1 MIYWL
6 CFLCH
11 VFADFWF
18 QIGCHL
24 NDFKRKLWW
33 DAQLESMEFHETLNG
48 RTIEEKEADDRARRK
63 KYKNDYHIA
72 MLLHAFSWSII
83 TFLPLLI
90 VYYGKFGK
98 YDWGMTVV
106 ICINTMIHSW
116 IDHAKCN
123 TQTINL
129 LTDQILH
136 YVQIVA
142 TILIVAVFCGG

>member
-11 VFADFWF
+11 IFADFWF

-24 NDFKRKLWW
+24 NEFKQKEWW
-33 DAQLESMEFHETLNG
+33 DNQLSLVESRESLLG
-48 RTIEEKEADDRARRK
+48 RTIGEQTADNQARRK
-63 KYKNDYHIA
+63 KYKYDHHIA

-106 ICINTMIHSW
+106 ICVNTMIHTC

-123 TQTINL
+123 TQSINL
-129 LTDQILH
+129 LTDQIIH
-136 YVQIVA
+136 HVQIVA
-142 TILIVAVFCGG
+142 TILIVAVCCGG